1 MNANLKDQGAL
12 LFFCFT
18 SFKHFVPKISAAR
31 ASAEWIDHRP
41 ALVTLA
47 GCKSDEEA
55 DRRVIY
61 LLRSMLVLEPVE
73 GTSFVTFC
81 QVVETIISS

>member
-31 ASAEWIDHRP
+31 ASAEWIDHRT
-41 ALVTLA
+41 ALSQ
-47 GCKSDEEA
+47 GCKSEDE
-55 DRRVIY
+55 RKHVID
-61 LLRSMLVLEPVE
+61 LLRSILVLVVLAERPL
-73 GTSFVTFC
+73 TLVTRA
-81 QVVETIISS
+81 Q